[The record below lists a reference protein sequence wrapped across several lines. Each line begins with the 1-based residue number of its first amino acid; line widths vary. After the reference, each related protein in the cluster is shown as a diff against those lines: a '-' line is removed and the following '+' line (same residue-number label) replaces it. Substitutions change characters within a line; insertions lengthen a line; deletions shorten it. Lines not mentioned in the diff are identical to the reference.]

1 MAFTPIQF
9 NRFKDHPNL
18 EWLRRHAASSRAIH
32 QNTIRV
38 KIEEAIRSAYP
49 DRATEDN
56 IRWVAQKTDTPW
68 GSPYRPAEQSLG
80 LVHQQAAAEI
90 EGNDAQMAQ
99 AVRMVFNKT
108 ADGRS
113 APGTSGINH
122 IHVGGNAQLNLLFD
136 LASATI
142 LGVVNGH
149 MDGQMKPAI
158 RTESAKVA
166 SRKGG
171 PAIQMKVSGNTV
183 SRA

>member
-1 MAFTPIQF
+1 MAFTSIQY

-18 EWLRRHAASSRAIH
+18 EWLRRNAASSRAIH
-32 QNTIRV
+32 QNTIRA

-56 IRWVAQKTDTPW
+56 IRWVAQKVDTPW
-68 GSPYRPAEQSLG
+68 GSPHRPIEQYLG
-80 LVHQQAAAEI
+80 QVHQQAVAEI
-90 EGNDAQMAQ
+90 EGSDAQMAQ

-158 RTESAKVA
+158 RTESIKVA

-171 PAIQMKVSGNTV
+171 ATVQMKVSGNAV
-183 SRA
+183 SQA